1 MSPEF
6 DQIITA
12 ALSLSRDARGKLAE
26 RLLASL
32 EAEEDIE
39 DPETVERAWIDE
51 VKRRQERFLRGE
63 IREIPADEALAR
75 VRAGLR
81 SA

>member
-1 MSPEF
+1 MSPEL
-6 DQIITA
+6 DQVITT
-12 ALSLSRDARGKLAE
+12 ALALSRDERAKLAE

-32 EAEEDIE
+32 EDEEDRE
-39 DPETVERAWIDE
+39 DPETVERAWVDE
-51 VKRRQERFLRGE
+51 VKRRQERFRRGE
-63 IREIPADEALAR
+63 IREVPADEALAR

>member
-1 MSPEF
+1 MLPEF
-6 DQIITA
+6 DQLVTA
-12 ALSLSRDARGKLAE
+12 ALALSPDERGKLAE

-32 EAEEDIE
+32 EDEEDLE
-39 DPETVERAWIDE
+39 DSGSVERAWIDE
-51 VKRRQERFLRGE
+51 VKRRQERFRRGE
-63 IREIPADEALAR
+63 IREVPADEALAR

>member
-1 MSPEF
+1 MSAEL
-6 DQIITA
+6 DQITTTA
-12 ALSLSRDARGKLAE
+12 LTLSREERGKLAE

-32 EAEEDIE
+32 EGEEDLE
-39 DPETVERAWIDE
+39 DPEIVERAWIDE
-51 VKRRQERFLRGE
+51 VKRRQERFIRGE
-63 IREIPADEALAR
+63 IREVPADEALAR